1 MVYTI
6 EFAESVKEHLKK
18 LAANQRAI
26 MLGAIQKQLMHEP
39 LKETRNRKHLSPNP
53 IAPWEIRKGNLRVF
67 YDVADKESKVVRIL
81 AIGRKEKN
89 KLFIGNKE
97 VKL

>member
-18 LAANQRAI
+18 LSANQRAI
-26 MLGAIQKQLMHEP
+26 VLGAIQKQLMHEP
-39 LKETRNRKHLSPNP
+39 LKETRNRKPLSPNP

-67 YDVADKESKVVRIL
+67 YDVTDKESKIVRIL

>member
-6 EFAESVKEHLKK
+6 EFAESVKEHLQK
-18 LAANQRAI
+18 LSANQRAI
-26 MLGAIQKQLMHEP
+26 VLGAIQKQLMHEP
-39 LKETRNRKHLSPNP
+39 LKKTLNRKPLSPNP
-53 IAPWEIRKGNLRVF
+53 IASWELRKGNLRVF

-81 AIGRKEKN
+81 AIGRKERN

-97 VKL
+97 MKL